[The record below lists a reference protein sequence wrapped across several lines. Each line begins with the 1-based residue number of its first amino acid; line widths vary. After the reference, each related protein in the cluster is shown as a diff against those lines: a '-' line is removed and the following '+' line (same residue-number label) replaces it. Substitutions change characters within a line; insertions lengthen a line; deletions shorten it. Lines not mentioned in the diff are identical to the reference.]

1 VVADD
6 AAEVLAV
13 VGRVGTVQEVVVIG
27 AAAAST
33 GSSDLVVRDVVDDV
47 IVVRDVVVERDD
59 ADVAQADVDAD
70 ARVRAEPEEV
80 GDLLRV
86 GDVVGGFELFQSY
99 SPGGANE
106 EVGDLLRVG
115 DVVGGLE
122 LAPCLQVVEHRS
134 STVRLHPQSFNN
146 THAHTCANPTGSQL
160 IT

>member
-1 VVADD
+1 MIVVVLVHAPAVVADD

-33 GSSDLVVRDVVDDV
+33 GSSDL
-47 IVVRDVVVERDD
+47 VVRDVVVERDD

-86 GDVVGGFELFQSY
+86 GDVVGG
-99 SPGGANE
+99 
-106 EVGDLLRVG
+106 
-115 DVVGGLE
+115 LE

-134 STVRLHPQSFNN
+134 TTVRLHPQSLNV
-146 THAHTCANPTGSQL
+146 HAHTCANPTGSQL

>member
-1 VVADD
+1 MVADD

-70 ARVRAEPEEV
+70 ARVRAEPK
-80 GDLLRV
+80 
-86 GDVVGGFELFQSY
+86 
-99 SPGGANE
+99 

>member
-1 VVADD
+1 MVADD

-86 GDVVGGFELFQSY
+86 GDVVGG
-99 SPGGANE
+99 
-106 EVGDLLRVG
+106 
-115 DVVGGLE
+115 LE

-134 STVRLHPQSFNN
+134 STVRLHPQSLNV
-146 THAHTCANPTGSQL
+146 HAHTCANPTGSQL